1 MILREPPDEVEL
13 GLVILGMFVIVGL
26 LYAYLGGAVF

>member
-1 MILREPPDEVEL
+1 MIRREPPDEVEL
-13 GLVILGMFVIVGL
+13 GLVILDMFVIVGL

>member
-1 MILREPPDEVEL
+1 MIRREPPDEVEL
-13 GLVILGMFVIVGL
+13 GLVILGMFVIVGF